1 MVKTST
7 SVPPTLKWSISRW
20 SCKLSTL
27 WICGASS
34 FYNSNCN
41 EAAQKSLFVS
51 FRKTFRQKRILAKL
65 LGLPQKCENGEKIS
79 QKWENF
85 WEGKR
90 RFFTLVTKNQLT
102 KILNKKAAPFFIFL
116 NHESVQGLDLLASLL
131 RLGCEAKSLW
141 SFCRMCTLRLGSPL
155 GALLA
160 PNDKLDRFG
169 PAEEFYL
176 KKIISLFIQYKCFYS
191 HLYLMAPI
199 IIPRSNLILRTL
211 GKSSQNL
218 IST

>member
-1 MVKTST
+1 MTKKFPRSGKIFEKGKEDFL
-7 SVPPTLKWSISRW
+7 PL
-20 SCKLSTL
+20 
-27 WICGASS
+27 G
-34 FYNSNCN
+34 
-41 EAAQKSLFVS
+41 QKIIWRKKQNRTPAPVFVFS
-51 FRKTFRQKRILAKL
+51 
-65 LGLPQKCENGEKIS
+65 
-79 QKWENF
+79 
-85 WEGKR
+85 
-90 RFFTLVTKNQLT
+90 
-102 KILNKKAAPFFIFL
+102 
-116 NHESVQGLDLLASLL
+116 NHESVLGLDLFASLL

-211 GKSSQNL
+211 RKSSQNL
-218 IST
+218 ISTSQLISE